1 MPVKPT
7 LLSPGDKIGI
17 IAPSFCGPA
26 LYPHRVEN
34 GQRALEA
41 LGYQVVLAPH
51 VTGRHRGY
59 LSGTPEQRV
68 ADLHQMFADPSVKA
82 ILAAMGGDHSCQM
95 FPHIDW
101 ELIRANPK
109 IFMGFSDVT
118 VLNLAIWKE
127 TGLVTFNGPALMGEF
142 AEYPQPFDYM
152 LDSFRRTLCRAEAP
166 GAYHPAPAWTEEML
180 DWRTKADLTRPRAL
194 TPSPGWTWLKEGK
207 AEGRLIGG
215 CLESLQHLRGTRWWP
230 DFDGAILFWET
241 SEDRPSPGW
250 VDGVLADYENM
261 GVFERLSGMIVGRS
275 RDYTDQWRADLQ
287 EVILE
292 RTAPYRF
299 PVITEMDFGHT
310 APQFIL
316 PVGVRAV
323 IDTAARRFAIIEAAV
338 S

>member
-1 MPVKPT
+1 MKSDR
-7 LLSPGDKIGI
+7 LLPGDKIGI

-34 GQRALEA
+34 GQRFLES
-41 LGYQVVLAPH
+41 LGYQVVLAPN
-51 VTGRHRGY
+51 VGGRHRGY
-59 LSGTPEQRV
+59 LSGTPEERT

-82 ILAAMGGDHSCQM
+82 IIAAIGGDHSCQM
-95 FPHIDW
+95 LPHIDW

-118 VLNLAIWKE
+118 VLNVAIWQK
-127 TGLVTFNGPALMGEF
+127 TGLVTFNGPALMGEL
-142 AEYPQPFDYM
+142 AEYPKPFDYM
-152 LDSFRRTLCRAEAP
+152 LDSFRRTLCQVEPP
-166 GAYHPAPAWTEEML
+166 GEYQPAPAWTEEML
-180 DWRTKADLTRPRAL
+180 NWKTKADLTRPRAL
-194 TPSPGWTWLKEGK
+194 TPSEGWTWLKEGQ

-215 CLESLQHLRGTRWWP
+215 CLESLQHLRGTPYWP
-230 DFDGAILFWET
+230 DFGGAILFWET

-250 VDGVLADYENM
+250 VDGVLADYANM
-261 GVFERLSGMIVGRS
+261 GVLERLSGMIVGRPKE
-275 RDYTDQWRADLQ
+275 YPPEWRAEVR

-292 RTAPYRF
+292 RTARYRF

-316 PVGVRAV
+316 PVGVRAA
-323 IDTAARRFAIIEAAV
+323 IDTAARRFAIVEAAV